1 MSPFTEESL
10 EVVHEVGRAL
20 LVLEKEQVVPTVAP
34 HGLRREEG
42 PGRSD
47 QSARLHLGLRDIQ
60 RLHDAARP
68 GVMVIEGEEVLQ
80 RHGAREDNRPH
91 PLGFD
96 FGLLADLR
104 RMDAWP
110 VHTFTTWEDFQEGQ
124 VLLIDKP
131 REWTSFDVVN
141 KVRYAIR
148 KGGGFRK
155 IKVGHAGTLDP
166 LATGVL
172 VVCTGRMTKRI
183 NELTAEDKAYD
194 GHITF
199 GSTTD
204 SHDLETEPQPSGEA
218 SGLTREALDET
229 VATLTGDLQQIPPR
243 FSAKKVNGQKAYIA
257 ARKGKDIQMR
267 VAEVTVKRFDITDW
281 TSPVMGFDILCSK
294 GTYIRALARDAG
306 KATGVGAH
314 LSALRRTASGDF
326 RLEDCLSLDAFLSQ
340 LEALP
345 APAPKTD

>member
-1 MSPFTEESL
+1 M
-10 EVVHEVGRAL
+10 
-20 LVLEKEQVVPTVAP
+20 
-34 HGLRREEG
+34 
-42 PGRSD
+42 
-47 QSARLHLGLRDIQ
+47 
-60 RLHDAARP
+60 
-68 GVMVIEGEEVLQ
+68 
-80 RHGAREDNRPH
+80 N
-91 PLGFD
+91 
-96 FGLLADLR
+96 
-104 RMDAWP
+104 AWP
-110 VHTFTTWEDFQEGQ
+110 VHTFETWEDFQEGQ

-131 REWTSFDVVN
+131 LEWTSFDVVN
-141 KVRYAIR
+141 KLRYAIR

-204 SHDLETEPQPSGEA
+204 SHDLETEPQPSGDA
-218 SGLTREALDET
+218 SGLTLDALHG
-229 VATLTGDLQQIPPR
+229 AIGPLTGPIQQVPPR

-257 ARKGKDIQMR
+257 ARKGKDIALR
-267 VAEVTVKRFDITDW
+267 TADVTVHRFDITDW
-281 TSPVMGFDILCSK
+281 TCPVMGFDILCSK

-306 KATGVGAH
+306 KAAGVGAH
-314 LSALRRTASGDF
+314 LSALRRTASGAF
-326 RLEDCLSLDAFLSQ
+326 KLEDCLSIDAFLER

-345 APAPKTD
+345 APAPKAD